1 MSIKDYFFYHKKKF
15 ITVVLFVVILV
26 GDFFLY
32 KVYAKELNYSKEIE
46 KKTEKTVLKT
56 DKKGNMQDQ
65 LFESIEEDLNELMVV
80 LSEEEYVAFV
90 ENDKYMKLYD
100 IIIDMNNKKMY

>member
-26 GDFFLY
+26 GGFFLY